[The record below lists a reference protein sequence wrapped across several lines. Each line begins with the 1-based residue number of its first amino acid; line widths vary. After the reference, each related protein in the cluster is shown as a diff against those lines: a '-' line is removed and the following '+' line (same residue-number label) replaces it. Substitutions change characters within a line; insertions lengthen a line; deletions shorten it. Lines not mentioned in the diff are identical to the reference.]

1 MAKYE
6 KKEYKKKKR
15 KIKLYVVNSWE
26 NVWGND
32 GSLPPFEVC
41 VNDTETIMIVSTKFP
56 GLNGPF
62 LVFHIFG

>member
-15 KIKLYVVNSWE
+15 KINKLYLVNSWE
-26 NVWGND
+26 NVRGND

-41 VNDTETIMIVSTKFP
+41 RNDTETITIVSAKFP
-56 GLNGPF
+56 GL
-62 LVFHIFG
+62 LLM